1 MEQVKSVLYEMYN
14 SVSGSCSGLDDVRR
28 NTIVEVM
35 ERLGI
40 SLPNSNPY
48 SNQTEVLK
56 NIAMQKKVW
65 NNQILDGMAKIN

>member
-1 MEQVKSVLYEMYN
+1 MGKVKSVLYEMYN

-28 NTIVEVM
+28 NTIIEVM

-40 SLPNSNPY
+40 PLPNLNQY
-48 SNQTEVLK
+48 SYQNEVLK

>member
-1 MEQVKSVLYEMYN
+1 MYN
-14 SVSGSCSGLDDVRR
+14 HVSGSCSGLDDVRR
-28 NTIVEVM
+28 NTIIEVM

-40 SLPNSNPY
+40 PLPNSNPY

-65 NNQILDGMAKIN
+65 NN